1 MRGAGA
7 GGGAREGVGERGC
20 REGGECVCKEV
31 LVCVGVH
38 GLAELCV
45 CGVCMGVWSHV
56 SAREWVCRAPCAC
69 TQCALG
75 SVHECVRAELHVC
88 KVVHNAWM
96 CARGCVHR
104 GMLVQGCVFAWVC
117 ACV

>member
-1 MRGAGA
+1 M
-7 GGGAREGVGERGC
+7 GERGC

-88 KVVHNAWM
+88 KVVHDAWM
-96 CARGCVHR
+96 CARGCVRR

>member
-1 MRGAGA
+1 MRVAGA

-45 CGVCMGVWSHV
+45 CLW
-56 SAREWVCRAPCAC
+56 
-69 TQCALG
+69 
-75 SVHECVRAELHVC
+75 SVH
-88 KVVHNAWM
+88 
-96 CARGCVHR
+96 GCVES
-104 GMLVQGCVFAWVC
+104 C
-117 ACV
+117 